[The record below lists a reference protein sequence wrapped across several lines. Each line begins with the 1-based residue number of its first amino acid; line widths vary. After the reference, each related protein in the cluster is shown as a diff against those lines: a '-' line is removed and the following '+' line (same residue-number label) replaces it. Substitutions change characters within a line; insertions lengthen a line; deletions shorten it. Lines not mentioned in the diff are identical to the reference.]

1 MDLMEQRNWL
11 VAGLL
16 IGTTSL
22 AFGAPV
28 SSTDLDIVI
37 RDFQPNHPDFENF
50 SEEYVSP
57 GDSPSDRK
65 SVV

>member
-1 MDLMEQRNWL
+1 MEQRNWL

-37 RDFQPNHPDFENF
+37 RDFQPNHPDFEIFRRNT
-50 SEEYVSP
+50 
-57 GDSPSDRK
+57 
-65 SVV
+65 